1 MNIVTNSSL
10 RSSILF
16 KWILSDSTVILEFKE
31 DELISSTLF
40 LSSLMTIFPKSATPV
55 ISVGIV
61 MLSSI
66 TSFTK
71 YHVEYPTPNNYK
83 IAKKGTTKPNNNDFM
98 YLSYKN
104 SLKLKDY

>member
-1 MNIVTNSSL
+1 MEINIVTNSSL

-55 ISVGIV
+55 ISVETV
-61 MLSSI
+61 MLSFLI

-83 IAKKGTTKPNNNDFM
+83 TAKKGTTKPNNNDFM
-98 YLSYKN
+98 YLFI
-104 SLKLKDY
+104 